1 MGYPPPCEEVFAE
14 LFRVSKQQIIWG
26 GNYFRLPPSRCFNVW
41 RKLTISEKFT
51 MAMCEYAWCSFDR
64 NAKLWEFAPQDPER
78 FHPSQK
84 PVALIARQLEEYTA
98 PGELVLD
105 PFSGSGTTAVACHE
119 LGRRFICV
127 ERDPEYHRASIERLA
142 RVRAQGLLG
151 L

>member
-1 MGYPPPCEEVFAE
+1 
-14 LFRVSKQQIIWG
+14 
-26 GNYFRLPPSRCFNVW
+26 
-41 RKLTISEKFT
+41 

-127 ERDPEYHRASIERLA
+127 ERGPEYHRASIERLA